1 MLFFLY
7 FASIQRSQVKMS
19 KRVIRYLVILG
30 LFLTIFVGPA
40 NTPVAKAAAGD
51 ADNKTAFILHH
62 IQDAH
67 DWHFAT
73 IGEKHITIPLPVI
86 LVSADRGVE
95 VFMSSKLVDQSH
107 QSVEYKG
114 YRYDD
119 NHKIIPLD
127 ESRSVY
133 DFSITKNVASL
144 FISVILL
151 LLVFLTIAKK
161 YKGTVSKAPSGI
173 QAVFEPIIIFIR
185 DGVARPNIGEKK
197 YEAFTP
203 YLLTVFFFIW
213 FNNLLGLLPG
223 AANLTGNI
231 AVTMSLALFTMVVT
245 NISGTKDYW
254 THIFNTP
261 GVPWW
266 MKYPIPLM
274 PLVEF
279 IGIFTKPFSLMLRLF
294 ANITAGHIIIMSLI
308 ALVFI
313 FQSVAFSPVSIIF
326 GLFMSM
332 VELLVAFIQA
342 FVFTLL
348 SAIYIG
354 MAVEEHEHDH
364 HHERE
369 REEAHSLEVG

>member
-1 MLFFLY
+1 
-7 FASIQRSQVKMS
+7 MS
-19 KRVIRYLVILG
+19 KRAFIFLVRFNL
-30 LFLTIFVGPA
+30 IFIFFICCIGQA
-40 NTPVAKAAAGD
+40 ELKAAGGNS
-51 ADNKTAFILHH
+51 DNKTAFILHH

-67 DWHFAT
+67 EWHFAT
-73 IGEKHITIPLPVI
+73 IGDIHITLPLPVI
-86 LVSADRGVE
+86 LVSADRGIE
-95 VFMSSKLVDQSH
+95 VFMSSKLVDKEH
-107 QSVEYKG
+107 KPVEFKG
-114 YRYDD
+114 YRY
-119 NHKIIPLD
+119 NEEHKIIPV
-127 ESRSVY
+127 ESDRKVY
-133 DFSITKNVASL
+133 DFSITKNVTSL
-144 FISVILL
+144 FISVFILL
-151 LLVFLTIAKK
+151 MVFLTIAKK
-161 YKGTVSKAPSGI
+161 YKGNVNSAPRGI
-173 QAVFEPIIIFIR
+173 QALFEPVIIFIR

-231 AVTMSLALFTMVVT
+231 TVTLSLSLFTLVVT
-245 NISGTKDYW
+245 NISGSKDYW
-254 THIFNTP
+254 KHIFNTP

-326 GLFMSM
+326 GLFMNM

-364 HHERE
+364 YHDLEQ
-369 REEAHSLEVG
+369 EEAHSLEVG